1 MDAKIK
7 LGYDIQTQAPIYA
20 DLCKTAHACYAG
32 GTDSG
37 KSTSVL
43 FALNGLLSLPVEVD
57 LFIADF
63 KKSGDYKG
71 LSRNFAEF
79 DKTTELIDFYYEE
92 FERTPEKCPKLKI
105 LVLDE
110 YAGYIIWLM
119 QNDKKKCEEIK
130 SKISNLLMMGRSK
143 HCCVWTIQQRMTAQL
158 FSAGIGACDNYG
170 TSIGMARMSADGR
183 RALFSGE
190 HFEDKEFEE
199 SYHPGQGQGICL
211 IQGQPLRA
219 IQIPRVSDVGKLH
232 ALLARKAKAHNCI

>member
-20 DLCKTAHACYAG
+20 DLSKTAHACFAG
-32 GTDSG
+32 GTNSG
-37 KSTSVL
+37 KSTAVS
-43 FALNGLLSLPVEVD
+43 FSLNGVLSLPVEVD

-79 DKTTELIDFYYEE
+79 DKTTELIDSFYEE

-105 LVLDE
+105 CILDE
-110 YAGYIIWLM
+110 YAGYILWLM

-130 SKISNLLMMGRSK
+130 GKISNLLMLGRSR
-143 HCCVWTIQQRMTAQL
+143 HCFLWCINQRASAQL
-158 FSAGIGACDNYG
+158 FPSGIGAIDNFQICMG
-170 TSIGMARMSADGR
+170 LGR
-183 RALFSGE
+183 LSPDSRKSLFAGE

-219 IQIPRVSDVGKLH
+219 IQIPKISDVGKLH
-232 ALLARKAKAHNCI
+232 ALLERKAKARNCI